1 MRHEKKQKHGLFD
14 LFKKH
19 RCFHIACLPPLIDIA
34 NLVVTLRAVYIS
46 KWVIMKLKR
55 PSSAPAHRE
64 QKHQLITTL
73 NLDLRGPSPS
83 SARNQLDPISNS
95 DHFPSRQ
102 PPFPVVS
109 GRHKS
114 VKMDHRSVSNG
125 KLLLGASSSILRC
138 DGPDV
143 TKEKSVW
150 TNYANLVL
158 DRVLTLQFPGEMRFR
173 HPQEVP
179 WIVGKHLSVIA
190 FVWFWRKF
198 GWFS

>member
-1 MRHEKKQKHGLFD
+1 
-14 LFKKH
+14 
-19 RCFHIACLPPLIDIA
+19 
-34 NLVVTLRAVYIS
+34 
-46 KWVIMKLKR
+46 MKLKR

-143 TKEKSVW
+143 TKEKKCLNELCKFSTRSGFNFAISRRNAVPPSAGSSVDSW
-150 TNYANLVL
+150 EALIGYCFRVVL
-158 DRVLTLQFPGEMRFR
+158 E
-173 HPQEVP
+173 EV
-179 WIVGKHLSVIA
+179 WLIFLAIT
-190 FVWFWRKF
+190 
-198 GWFS
+198 